1 LLFLRTPDTFSGMR
15 TIVFLLLLA
24 ILRDT
29 VRRSMQ
35 ITKITPPRE
44 CRWK

>member
-1 LLFLRTPDTFSGMR
+1 LLFLRTPDTFSGIR

-29 VRRSMQ
+29 ARRSMQ